1 MKKATTNLMLDER
14 PHEILVI
21 KTLVSEFIITFVLL

>member
-1 MKKATTNLMLDER
+1 MKKATTNLMLDGG